1 MYGAEAVFDPSNSCA
16 VHVKSVDAQ
25 LRSSNIGLICSLV
38 AADFV

>member
-1 MYGAEAVFDPSNSCA
+1 MYGAEAVFDPFNSCA
-16 VHVKSVDAQ
+16 AHEKSAHAQ